1 MKILGVESLRPENST
16 EWESADCISSY
27 PDSQGMN
34 CMGDKPNRK
43 SMIAYSTSITS
54 YNPSMQPGE
63 LSIPVSDVSAEYVN
77 EQMIIFGV
85 LGPLGNQ
92 TSFNHVW

>member
-1 MKILGVESLRPENST
+1 MIG
-16 EWESADCISSY
+16 
-27 PDSQGMN
+27 SQALVASRHYN
-34 CMGDKPNRK
+34 D

-54 YNPSMQPGE
+54 YNPSMQPWE
-63 LSIPVSDVSAEYVN
+63 LSIPVSDISAEYVN

-85 LGPLGNQ
+85 LVPLGNQ